1 VTRFACIAALCA
13 AATAVP
19 SGADAAAGHVR
30 HEEMVPMRDGAA
42 LAADVYLPDTSGR
55 WPAVLVQTPYDK
67 QRYRGVI
74 GAGDGEPFFDDP
86 AYAFVVIDWR
96 GFFASS
102 AAPPSGY
109 DSGLDGYD
117 AVEWIAAQPW
127 SDGRVATWGPSALGI
142 IQFRTAATR
151 PPHLAACVPQVA
163 HMRDE
168 YELYYPGGIYARNKN
183 TFVAVYF
190 GAGPVLRAHPL
201 EDEFWAVAET
211 AGVRPEQIDVPM
223 LHVSGWYD
231 HETDLSLRAMAEIA
245 ERGGPHARGAQWALI
260 GPWAHGGVDAV
271 QQGTLAFPDAAG
283 EAARETVAFLDHVL
297 RGVDNGWERRQRF
310 RYFPVN
316 DTTWTA
322 GTQWP
327 PSNARVT
334 PWYLGG
340 NGQLL
345 ARPAADAPPLRWTSD
360 PAHPVPTVHGAVLLQ
375 TPNASQGP
383 GDLAPLLDRDD
394 VILFATPAV
403 SAPLRIAGRPAA
415 TLWLA
420 TDAVDVDAMVR
431 LVDVEPGGRV
441 ELLVDAARR
450 VSLRDT
456 FAARSLLSGGETVA
470 VTVEL
475 PSIAATIPAGH
486 RLGVLIAA
494 SNFDRFDRNM
504 QDGSSFSD
512 EKGASATP
520 AQIELHLDA
529 ALPSRIELPVVAAPR
544 PPRRRLGS
552 EH

>member
-1 VTRFACIAALCA
+1 VAAAL
-13 AATAVP
+13 T
-19 SGADAAAGHVR
+19 SADAAAGHLR
-30 HEEMVPMRDGAA
+30 NEEMVPMRDGAG
-42 LAADVYLPDTSGR
+42 LAADVYLPSAQGR

-74 GAGDGEPFFDDP
+74 GAGDGEPFFDNP
-86 AYAFVVIDWR
+86 AYAFVVVDWR
-96 GFFASS
+96 GFFASA

-127 SDGRVATWGPSALGI
+127 SDGRIATWGPSALGI

-163 HMRDE
+163 HLRDE
-168 YELYYPGGIYARNKN
+168 YELYFPGGVYARNKN

-190 GAGPVLRAHPL
+190 GTGPLIRAHPL
-201 EDEFWAVAET
+201 EDAFWAAAEL
-211 AGVRPEQIDVPM
+211 AGVFPEQVDVPM

-231 HETDLSLRAMAEIA
+231 HETDLSLRAMTEIA
-245 ERGGPHARGAQWALI
+245 ERGGPHARGAQWALV
-260 GPWAHGGVDAV
+260 GPWAHGGIDAV
-271 QQGTLAFPDAAG
+271 QQGTLAFPAAAG
-283 EAARETVAFLDHVL
+283 EAARETVAFFDHVL
-297 RGVDNGWERRQRF
+297 RGVDNGWARRPRY

-316 DTTWTA
+316 ETGWA
-322 GTQWP
+322 GSQEWP
-327 PSNARVT
+327 PASARVT

-340 NGQLL
+340 DGQLL
-345 ARPAADAPPLRWTSD
+345 AAPAADAPPVHWTSD
-360 PAHPVPTVHGAVLLQ
+360 PAHPVPTLHGAVLLQ
-375 TPNASQGP
+375 TPYASQGP
-383 GDLAPLLDRDD
+383 GDLASLLDRDD
-394 VILFATPAV
+394 VILFAAPPQP
-403 SAPLRIAGRPAA
+403 APLNIAGRPLAR
-415 TLWLA
+415 LWVA
-420 TDAVDVDAMVR
+420 TDAADVDAMVR
-431 LVDVEPGGRV
+431 LVDVGPDGRV

-475 PSIAATIPAGH
+475 PSIAVTIPPGH
-486 RLGVLIAA
+486 RLGVLVAA

-520 AQIELHLDA
+520 AQIELRVDA
-529 ALPSRIELPVVAAPR
+529 SHPSRIELPVVTAPR
-544 PPRRRLGS
+544 PPRRRLPS